1 MFLAELRETAFD
13 HVGGESFA
21 TYCSSEQKWI
31 NRFRRDAE
39 KYPGQVIVKHVNEDG
54 SMVVQ
59 YPYAWCK
66 MPSPPRTRNM
76 TDEQRAAASERMRAL
91 AASQKHK

>member
-1 MFLAELRETAFD
+1 MADLRETCMD
-13 HVGGESFA
+13 HIANESLA
-21 TYCSSEQKWI
+21 TFCSSEQKWI

-39 KYPGQVIVKHVNEDG
+39 KYPGQVIVKHINEDG

-66 MPSPPRTRNM
+66 MPSPPRKRTM
-76 TDEQRAAASERMRAL
+76 TDEQRAAASERMKKL
-91 AASQKHK
+91 VASQKHR